1 MASVAQMSGTE
12 VDSPCKHMIPVRVS
26 MDTLKKCAIEQNDM
40 DNVLLRE
47 KMKYCVHK
55 KELLLCTNQA
65 LFSDSGEVCM
75 TGAYPNVLSTLGVIS
90 DYMKAFLVFLY
101 QSRYDANQEWGGRDH
116 LREIL
121 RNLETGGNF
130 PKEFIT
136 QVQKLPNFSFMGFSM
151 GLGYAHP
158 SSGDTVVT
166 SMIGGLLT
174 VQNGAFHVCTGDL
187 LMWYFEFE
195 DDNFDERGKRLPA
208 SLHRKQLPF
217 DAKRRKIHFEKE
229 LGNFPN
235 TVGKQNI
242 FLVKPTSIHD
252 IMEYPGDLCRVF
264 GKALSNARPYDKVDL
279 VIGSQA
285 MV

>member
-90 DYMKAFLVFLY
+90 DAMKGFLRVLY
-101 QSRYDANQEWGGRDH
+101 QERYDANREWGGRAH
-116 LREIL
+116 LQNLLNFL
-121 RNLETGGNF
+121 RSERA
-130 PKEFIT
+130 PAEFIS

-187 LMWYFEFE
+187 LMWYFDFE
-195 DDNFDERGKRLPA
+195 DNQFDERGKRKPPGGNPV
-208 SLHRKQLPF
+208 QLPF

-252 IMEYPGDLCRVF
+252 IMQYPGDLCRVF